1 MAIVG
6 CCPLDKRVGCEAL
19 PAVRLVGFEE
29 GVGAK
34 EMNIPYGIREE
45 WGGSLRLE

>member
-6 CCPLDKRVGCEAL
+6 RCPLDKRVGCEAL
-19 PAVRLVGFEE
+19 PADRLVSCEE

-34 EMNIPYGIREE
+34 EVNVPYGIRE
-45 WGGSLRLE
+45 RLE